1 MSLKSHCML
10 KRSETAIEAK
20 LAIGLIVNPI
30 AGMGG
35 SVGLKGTDGPET
47 PELARALGATP
58 KCLHRARQAMEVV
71 ATVAPGAEV
80 CVAAGSMGAD
90 ALSGLDL
97 RIDCITVN
105 GTPSA
110 GETRRIAGIMC
121 KRSVSML
128 VFAGGDGTARDV
140 VSVTG
145 LETPVLGIPGG
156 VKMHS
161 GVFAVGP
168 KAAGRLVTDLLLPG
182 SRRIGFRKVE
192 IMDIDEAELRHGNI
206 QTRLYGYARAPY
218 ARLLLQAAK
227 GHSSFNEDVSL
238 QGACNEIASEMCS
251 DVLYLVGPGTTAKR
265 VLSALG
271 LEGTLLG
278 VDAVRNG
285 RMVGMDVTEQQALAL
300 AGTGKVGVVVGVTGQ
315 QGFVFGRGNQ
325 QIGPE
330 IIRRAGTDRITIVAS
345 AGKLAVLPEPLL
357 RIDSGDPELDRAMRG
372 YRRVR
377 VGSGQSMMM
386 RME

>member
-1 MSLKSHCML
+1 M
-10 KRSETAIEAK
+10 
-20 LAIGLIVNPI
+20 AIGLIVNPI

-35 SVGLKGTDGPET
+35 SVGLKGTDGPEM
-47 PELARALGATP
+47 PERALALGAMP
-58 KCLHRARQAMEVV
+58 KCLDRARQAMEVLAAAV
-71 ATVAPGAEV
+71 PGAQV

-90 ALSGLDL
+90 AVTGLDL
-97 RIDCITVN
+97 RIDRVALN

-110 GETRRIAGIMC
+110 GETRRIAKIMC
-121 KRSVSML
+121 GRGVTL
-128 VFAGGDGTARDV
+128 LLFAGGDGTARDV

-161 GVFAVGP
+161 GVFAVSP
-168 KAAGRLVTDLLLPG
+168 KAAGRLAADLLSASG
-182 SRRIGFRKVE
+182 RRIGFRKVE
-192 IMDIDEAELRHGNI
+192 IMDIDETELQRGRI
-206 QTRLYGYARAPY
+206 LTRLYGYARAPY

-227 GHSSFNEDVSL
+227 GRARVYDDAAL
-238 QGACNEIASEMCS
+238 QGACNEIAGEMEP

-278 VDAVRNG
+278 VDAVRDG
-285 RMVGMDVTEQQALAL
+285 RMVEADVTEQQALEL
-300 AGTGKVGVVVGVTGQ
+300 AGAGQVGVVVGVTGQ

-330 IIRRAGTDRITIVAS
+330 IIRRAGTDRITVVAS

-357 RIDSGDPELDRAMRG
+357 RIDTGDPDLDQAMRG

-377 VGSGQSMMM
+377 VGRGQSMMM